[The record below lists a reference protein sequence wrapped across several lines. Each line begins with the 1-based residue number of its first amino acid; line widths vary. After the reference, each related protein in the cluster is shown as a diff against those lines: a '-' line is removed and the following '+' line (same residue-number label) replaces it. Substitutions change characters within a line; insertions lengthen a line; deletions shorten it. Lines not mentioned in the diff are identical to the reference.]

1 LTRKQSVLIKLTLTS
16 NLPTAMTPYTD
27 SVNLSSEMYEFGT
40 YRLTYE
46 PPQGALESTIDMS
59 ISAEADLEQVTEFF
73 ASFLRAA
80 GYPIE
85 YSEVL
90 EVADA
95 SEEKEEEVAKPRDSW
110 GDDWGD
116 DGFSLVGNPWESL
129 IPGAYSEDTL
139 YFSSASTTSGFPGGF
154 SW

>member
-1 LTRKQSVLIKLTLTS
+1 MI
-16 NLPTAMTPYTD
+16 PYTN

-46 PPQGALESTIDMS
+46 PPQGTLESTIDMS

-73 ASFLRAA
+73 TSFLRAA
-80 GYPIE
+80 GYPID

-90 EVADA
+90 EVTDPEEET
-95 SEEKEEEVAKPRDSW
+95 EEKNAKPRDRW

-129 IPGAYSEDTL
+129 VPSAHSEDTL
-139 YFSSASTTSGFPGGF
+139 YFSTGSTGNVTF
-154 SW
+154 